1 MSDAVIVAAVR
12 TPVGKRNGG
21 LSGVHPVDLSAHVL
35 NALAERAAV
44 DPELV
49 DDVIWG
55 CVGQFGEQT
64 FDIARNAVLAAGWP
78 LSVPGVTIDRQCGSS
93 QQSVHF
99 AAAGLVSGQY
109 DVVVAGGVESM
120 SRVPMGSSIGAGG
133 ANPSGSGLHTVFHD
147 VPPNQGIG
155 AEMIAEQWGFSRTQ
169 LDEYS
174 LASHAK
180 AAAAIDQGRF
190 AGQIAPVKLEDG
202 TVIDTDEGVRRGG
215 SLESMGKLKPAFR
228 PDGVIHAGNSSQ
240 ISDGSAALLMMTSEK
255 AGQLGLTPLARV
267 HTAVL
272 AANDPVIMLTAPIP
286 ATQKAL
292 KRSGLTVDEI
302 GVFEVNEAFAPVPLA
317 WLADIGADAARLNP
331 NGGAIA
337 LGHPLGGSGARI
349 MTTMLHHMIDN
360 GLRYGLQTMC
370 EGGGQANATI
380 LELLYKRSKGKDQKD
395 NYQNKGSDERSRA
408 STDLNIEAFEG

>member
-1 MSDAVIVAAVR
+1 VKEGSAVRDAVIVTAVR
-12 TPVGKRNGG
+12 TAVGKRNGA

-35 NALAERAAV
+35 RALAERSGV
-44 DPELV
+44 DPAVV

-55 CVGQFGEQT
+55 CVSQVGEQT

-78 LSVPGVTIDRQCGSS
+78 LGVPGVTVDRQCGSS

-120 SRVPMGSSIGAGG
+120 SRVPMGASMGAGG
-133 ANPSGSGLHTVFHD
+133 ANPSGSGLTTVFKG

-155 AEMIAEQWGFSRTQ
+155 AEMMAERWGLSRTQ
-169 LDEYS
+169 LDEFS
-174 LASHAK
+174 VASHEK
-180 AAAAIDQGRF
+180 AAAAIDEGRF
-190 AGQIAPVKLEDG
+190 AAQITPVKLEDG
-202 TVIDTDEGVRRGG
+202 TVVDTDEGVRRG
-215 SLESMGKLKPAFR
+215 STVEALAQLKPAFKK

-240 ISDGSAALLMMTSEK
+240 ISDGAAALLMTTSDTARE
-255 AGQLGLTPLARV
+255 LGLTPVARV

-272 AANDPVIMLTAPIP
+272 AADDPVIMLTAPIP
-286 ATQKAL
+286 ATRKAL
-292 KRSGLTVDEI
+292 RKSGLRPDEI

-317 WLADIGADAARLNP
+317 WLAEIGADAKALNP

-337 LGHPLGGSGARI
+337 LGHPLGASGARI
-349 MTTMLHHMIDN
+349 MTTLIHHMRDN
-360 GLRYGLQTMC
+360 GIRYGLQTMC

-380 LELLYKRSKGKDQKD
+380 LELL
-395 NYQNKGSDERSRA
+395 
-408 STDLNIEAFEG
+408 